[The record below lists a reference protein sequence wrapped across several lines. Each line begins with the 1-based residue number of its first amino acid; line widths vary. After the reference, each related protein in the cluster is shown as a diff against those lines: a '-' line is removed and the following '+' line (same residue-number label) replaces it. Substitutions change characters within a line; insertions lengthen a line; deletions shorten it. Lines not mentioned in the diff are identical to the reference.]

1 MSNNLTSVSKLFTCL
16 TTYML
21 QLSERENPV
30 KQNQPE
36 NTPKNLS
43 RRKVLAGVAAST
55 GIGLS
60 GLTIAPAHASKDTIV
75 DFMNRSANILLKAAL
90 NSSPKAF
97 LNFIM
102 RYTDVGGIAIYS
114 LGSYRAGLEKKYEK
128 TYIRGMARHITRYFT
143 YQSRQYRIIKVDVGK
158 KSWQVEDA
166 YYIET
171 KLTLVNGSTYN
182 VLWQIV
188 RRDGRYKIAN
198 VRVLG
203 FWLAKFQR
211 TQFET
216 YISKQGGSVNA
227 LVAILK
233 SRK

>member
-1 MSNNLTSVSKLFTCL
+1 MTQKPNQKL
-16 TTYML
+16 
-21 QLSERENPV
+21 
-30 KQNQPE
+30 PE
-36 NTPKNLS
+36 TLS

-55 GIGLS
+55 GIGIS
-60 GLTIAPAHASKDTIV
+60 GLAIAPAHASKDTIV

-90 NSSPKAF
+90 NSSPKEF
-97 LNFIM
+97 LKFIM
-102 RYTDVGGIAIYS
+102 RYTDVDGIAIYS
-114 LGSYRAGLEKKYEK
+114 LGSYRSGLEKKYEK

-143 YQSRQYRIIKVDVGK
+143 YQSRQYRIIKVEVGK

-166 YYIET
+166 YYIDT
-171 KLTLVNGSTYN
+171 KLTLVNGATYD

-188 RRDGRYKIAN
+188 RRKGRYKIAN

-211 TQFET
+211 IQFET

-227 LVAILK
+227 LVAVLQ

>member
-1 MSNNLTSVSKLFTCL
+1 
-16 TTYML
+16 
-21 QLSERENPV
+21 V

-36 NTPKNLS
+36 KEHKTLS

-60 GLTIAPAHASKDTIV
+60 GLTMAPAHASKDTIV
-75 DFMNRSANILLKAAL
+75 DFMNRSSNILLKAAL

-114 LGSYRAGLEKKYEK
+114 LGSYRSDLEKKYER

-143 YQSRQYRIIKVDVGK
+143 YQSRKYRVVKVEVGK

-166 YYIET
+166 YYIDT
-171 KLTLVNGSTYN
+171 KLTLVNGSTYD

-188 RRDGRYKIAN
+188 RRKGRYKIAN

-211 TQFET
+211 IQFET
-216 YISKQGGSVNA
+216 YIAKQGGKVNA
-227 LVAILK
+227 LVAILQ

>member
-1 MSNNLTSVSKLFTCL
+1 
-16 TTYML
+16 
-21 QLSERENPV
+21 V
-30 KQNQPE
+30 KQKPTQELPE
-36 NTPKNLS
+36 TLS
-43 RRKVLAGVAAST
+43 RRKVLVGVAAST
-55 GIGLS
+55 GIGMS
-60 GLTIAPAHASKDTIV
+60 GLAITPAHASKDTIV
-75 DFMNRSANILLKAAL
+75 DFMNRSSNILLKAAL

-114 LGSYRAGLEKKYEK
+114 LGSYRSGLEKKYEK

-143 YQSRQYRIIKVDVGK
+143 YQSRQYRIFKVDVGK
-158 KSWQVEDA
+158 KGWQVEDA
-166 YYIET
+166 YYIDT
-171 KLTLVNGSTYN
+171 KLTLVNGASYN

-188 RRDGRYKIAN
+188 RRKGRYKIAN

-211 TQFET
+211 IQFET

-227 LVAILK
+227 LVAVLQK
-233 SRK
+233 RK